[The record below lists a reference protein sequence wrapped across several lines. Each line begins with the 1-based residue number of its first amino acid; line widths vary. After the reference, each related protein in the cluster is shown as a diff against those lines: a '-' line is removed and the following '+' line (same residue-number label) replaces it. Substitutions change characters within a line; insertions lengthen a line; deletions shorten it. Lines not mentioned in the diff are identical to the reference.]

1 MWFKNLLI
9 YRFTKPFTQSPEE
22 LDLILTEKAF
32 KPCGSQEMS
41 SRGWV
46 SPIGTDG
53 SLLVHAANGYIMVC
67 LQRQDKV
74 LPAAVVNEAMEEKIA
89 EIKAREDRK
98 PGKKERTDLKEEIIF
113 QLLPRAFTRTGRLYA
128 YIDPKA
134 GLLVVNSSSHNRAEE
149 LLNTLRDTLGTLP
162 VIPLKAKNVAQH
174 TMTHWLKAGEA
185 PADFAIGGECEL
197 RDGADE
203 TAVIR
208 CKNQDLGSDDIRN
221 HLQAGMFVNKLALSW
236 AGGIDF
242 MVDPELTVKR
252 LSFGDLIND
261 KLGEVNAESAAEQFD
276 VDFTIMTGEFANFIP
291 ALLEAFGGEERS
303 DALD

>member
-1 MWFKNLLI
+1 
-9 YRFTKPFTQSPEE
+9 
-22 LDLILTEKAF
+22 
-32 KPCGSQEMS
+32 
-41 SRGWV
+41 
-46 SPIGTDG
+46 
-53 SLLVHAANGYIMVC
+53 MVC

-74 LPAAVVNEAMEEKIA
+74 LPAAVVNEAMDEKIA
-89 EIKAREDRK
+89 DIKAREDRK

-134 GLLVVNSSSHNRAEE
+134 GLLVVNSGSHNRAEE
-149 LLNTLRDTLGTLP
+149 LLNTLRDSLGTLP

-174 TMTHWLKAGEA
+174 TMTRWLNDGEA
-185 PADFAIGGECEL
+185 PANFAIGGECEL

-261 KLGEVNAESAAEQFD
+261 KLGEVDAGSAAEQFD
-276 VDFTIMTGEFANFIP
+276 VDFTIMTGEFASFIP
-291 ALLEAFGGEERS
+291 ALLEAFGGEERP
-303 DALD
+303 DTD